1 MPFMME
7 FLQNR
12 MLLTDDYTQQCV
24 QRNLNEQDSEKER
37 EKCGCQ
43 LPFINVQN
51 CTPFAM
57 TESMSCSLDLDLSS
71 LFSSQHTFIHSF
83 IVLFSSSS
91 SRSRK
96 FYAFLLFGCSVVRSL
111 ANGMPLIII
120 FRQ

>member
-1 MPFMME
+1 MEIMRHSNPFKYAIY
-7 FLQNR
+7 
-12 MLLTDDYTQQCV
+12 DGISPK
-24 QRNLNEQDSEKER
+24 RNLNEQDSKKERER

-43 LPFINVQN
+43 LPFINVRN
-51 CTPFAM
+51 CTSFAM

-83 IVLFSSSS
+83 VVLFSSSS